1 MWQGI
6 KNIIFKHHGLQSH
19 QKKKKK
25 GNNPKVHPE
34 GASSIKNDTSRQEIL
49 GSPQN
54 IMRQYICIEME
65 RSPQKQKSKLQ
76 NHVRLLKHSRGLQ

>member
-6 KNIIFKHHGLQSH
+6 NNIIVKHHGLPSH
-19 QKKKKK
+19 THKN
-25 GNNPKVHPE
+25 GNNPRVHPE

-49 GSPQN
+49 GRPQN

-65 RSPQKQKSKLQ
+65 RSPQK
-76 NHVRLLKHSRGLQ
+76 